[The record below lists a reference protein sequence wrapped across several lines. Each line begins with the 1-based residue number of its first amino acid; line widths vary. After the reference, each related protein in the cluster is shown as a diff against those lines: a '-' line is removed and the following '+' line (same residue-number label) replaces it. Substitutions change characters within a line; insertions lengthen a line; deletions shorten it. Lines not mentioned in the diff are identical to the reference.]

1 MRIAFY
7 IPILNVGGA
16 EKVIINL
23 LNNLVLNKNNS
34 YFLITD
40 KNNSTW
46 ISELSPDIIIV
57 QLNSK
62 NNIAKR
68 IFELRYILKFNKFN
82 LLVSHLTHSNI
93 HCLLLKLF
101 YNYKL
106 IIVEHNITSKYIQ
119 DLGYIKFLF
128 NHFIKRYFSLANKII
143 CVSNATRNDLIRE
156 YGIPEKNSI
165 VIYNPFDFD
174 TISKKAEIILE
185 NDIFLN
191 LLGKRYIV
199 TVARLEMQKN
209 HLFLIE
215 TIKFY
220 LIENNIKLV
229 FVGGGS
235 YYNKLKDYIYKNK
248 LENFIYLTNYE
259 TNPYPYI
266 KNATLLVHPARF
278 EGFGLVLIEALYL
291 GIPVISMNFDVAF
304 EILENSK
311 LGEIVTDSETLL
323 LAIKNFESLPKADKF
338 HIYNKYN
345 LFNIVEQYESLFLNV

>member
-23 LNNLVLNKNNS
+23 LNNLILNKNNS
-34 YFLITD
+34 YFIITD
-40 KNNSTW
+40 KINSTW
-46 ISELSPDIIIV
+46 ISELSPEIIIIH
-57 QLNSK
+57 LNSK
-62 NNIAKR
+62 NNIARR
-68 IFELRYILKFNKFN
+68 IFQLRCILKFNKFT
-82 LLVSHLTHSNI
+82 LLVSHLTHSNV

-101 YNYKL
+101 YKYKL

-119 DLGYIKFLF
+119 DLGYTKIFF
-128 NHFIKRYFSLANKII
+128 NHFIKRYFCFANKII
-143 CVSNATRNDLIRE
+143 CVSNATKNDLIRE
-156 YGIPEKNSI
+156 YGIPDKKSI

-174 TISKKAEIILE
+174 AISKKADIILE

-191 LLGKRYIV
+191 LIGKRYIV
-199 TVARLEMQKN
+199 VVARLEVQKN

-215 TIKFY
+215 TIKNY

-235 YYNKLKDYIYKNK
+235 NYTKLKDYIFKSQ
-248 LENFIYLTNYE
+248 LENFVHLTNYE

-266 KNATLLVHPARF
+266 KNASLLVHPARF

-291 GIPVISMNFDVAF
+291 GIPVVSMNFDAAF
-304 EILENSK
+304 EILDNSK
-311 LGEIVTDSETLL
+311 LGEIVSDSETLL
-323 LAIKNFESLPKADKF
+323 LAIKNFESIPKPDKLQ
-338 HIYNKYN
+338 IYNKYN
-345 LFNIVEQYESLFLNV
+345 LSNIVEQYESLFLNV